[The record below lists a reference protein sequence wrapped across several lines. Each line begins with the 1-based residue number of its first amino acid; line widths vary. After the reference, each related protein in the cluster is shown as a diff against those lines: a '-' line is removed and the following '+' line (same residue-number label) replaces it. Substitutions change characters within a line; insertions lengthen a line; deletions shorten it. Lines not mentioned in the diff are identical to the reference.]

1 MKNNYSSLEMT
12 SLRAPHKIDEASK
25 LDVSISNRESSSEM
39 PICSKVE
46 PPIYNVRDDVYQTHF
61 YAFSPQAFENIV
73 ALLSPPL
80 RHGL

>member
-1 MKNNYSSLEMT
+1 MT

-46 PPIYNVRDDVYQTHF
+46 PPIYNVRDDVYETHF

-73 ALLSPPL
+73 ALLS
-80 RHGL
+80 RHLWGMASGLLTRS